1 VWNPTD
7 DSTCH
12 RAARHS
18 PWEIAMGFGGRLKR
32 ALTLFGCAARYWSA
46 DNASTTG
53 AALAFYCAFSIAPL
67 LVILLTLAGLI
78 VNEKTAYAQVVAQL
92 SALFGPGTARIILEA
107 VHSAEHKE
115 GAIATAVS
123 VVTLLIGSTTV
134 LAALQTALEVIWKS
148 GAVATNGVWGW
159 LRIRLL
165 SFGFILALG
174 FLLLV
179 SLTLS
184 TGLANLRT
192 WVAGV
197 YPGFV
202 VLIGVLNVALSI
214 CLVGALFTL
223 IYRYMPTRR
232 LPWKRVLLGGV
243 MTAVLFDAGR
253 WAVSLYLAHS
263 TQPSAFGA
271 ASSFAAL
278 LLWLYYSAQI
288 FLFGAEFTAC
298 LGGVRDER

>member
-1 VWNPTD
+1 
-7 DSTCH
+7 
-12 RAARHS
+12 
-18 PWEIAMGFGGRLKR
+18 MGE
-32 ALTLFGCAARYWSA
+32 S
-46 DNASTTG
+46 S
-53 AALAFYCAFSIAPL
+53 
-67 LVILLTLAGLI
+67 
-78 VNEKTAYAQVVAQL
+78 
-92 SALFGPGTARIILEA
+92 
-107 VHSAEHKE
+107 
-115 GAIATAVS
+115 
-123 VVTLLIGSTTV
+123 
-134 LAALQTALEVIWKS
+134 
-148 GAVATNGVWGW
+148 AVATNGVWGW
-159 LRIRLL
+159 FRVRLL

-174 FLLLV
+174 FMLLV

-214 CLVGALFTL
+214 CLVAALFTL

-243 MTAVLFDAGR
+243 LTAVLFDAGR
-253 WAVSLYLAHS
+253 WVVSLYLAHS